1 LNVPIYSGGMVSSR
15 EREAAKQVE
24 RAAEELRAQERSV
37 ERNVLG
43 NYDRIRGA
51 NARIEA
57 LLQSQRL
64 IEQGLAVKRT
74 AYANGL
80 VTGLAVIDAERDL
93 NTVRSELARAR
104 YDFMLGLLSLKR
116 AAGLLEESDLQALDA
131 LLERDVTV
139 EALGL

>member
-1 LNVPIYSGGMVSSR
+1 MVLSR
-15 EREAAKQVE
+15 EREAVKQVE